1 MDAQTDA
8 QADGRTAGQ
17 AARFPAAAPLA
28 PGDEHVRATA
38 RSEIAAGVVSL
49 TLARPNGG
57 RLPDWTPGSHI
68 DLILP
73 TGAVRQFSLCGDRWD
88 PYTYEVAVLREP
100 DGRGGSQY
108 VHDELAVGDVI
119 GFGGPRNNFP
129 LVPSERYLF
138 IAGGI
143 GITPLLP
150 MIVQADRL
158 GADWELAYCGRSRAS
173 MAFADQLAGY
183 GRRVRILAA
192 DTADPTDPADPGDT
206 AGPGDTVDIAGTADP
221 ADIAGTADTAG
232 TADRAGTAGR
242 AHRENPA
249 GPAPRRLNVAAELAS
264 HDPARKVYCCG
275 PARLLADVEHTARAW
290 PAGTLRTERFVA
302 RELGAPARDTPF
314 EVYLLRSGK
323 VVTVPPGLS
332 VLEAVSAA
340 GSRILS
346 SCRQGLCGTCETA
359 VAAGTPDHRDSIL
372 DDDERSGGDC
382 MFVCVSRSLSDR
394 LVLDL

>member
-8 QADGRTAGQ
+8 QLDG
-17 AARFPAAAPLA
+17 PAAGMPESAATGAAP
-28 PGDEHVRATA
+28 PVTGDEHVQVTA
-38 RSEIAAGVVSL
+38 RSEVATGVVTL
-49 TLARPNGG
+49 TLARPGGG

-73 TGAVRQFSLCGDRWD
+73 SGAARQFSLCGDRWD
-88 PYTYEVAVLREP
+88 PYTYQVAVLREP
-100 DGRGGSQY
+100 GGRGGSQY
-108 VHDELAVGDVI
+108 VHDQLAVGDVV

-150 MIVQADRL
+150 MIVQADLL
-158 GADWELAYCGRSRAS
+158 GADWELAYCGRSRKS

-192 DTADPTDPADPGDT
+192 GPADPTRPNKTTRPS
-206 AGPGDTVDIAGTADP
+206 
-221 ADIAGTADTAG
+221 
-232 TADRAGTAGR
+232 
-242 AHRENPA
+242 
-249 GPAPRRLNVAAELAS
+249 RLDVAAELARN
-264 HDPARKVYCCG
+264 DPARKVYCCG
-275 PARLLADVEHTARAW
+275 PARLLDDVERAARDW

-323 VVTVPPGLS
+323 VVIVPPGVS
-332 VLEAVSAA
+332 VLEAVAAA

-394 LVLDL
+394 LVLEL